1 MKTTWGTWTS
11 TRQVRVLPL
20 TTIIGEVE
28 EKALWTMRTSHHHS
42 RVTRVSKLSHRLQ
55 LPTLAR
61 LLSPHS
67 TWLPRQSRGTHHSQ
81 PWRRYPMRPTRSQE
95 LPPSPEVRKSIPL
108 SVRGWVGN
116 LDIYSHLAAPTF
128 LCVRGSQLKQSLNK
142 IRHFINITPQCAR
155 FNRKYLAILK
165 NRKITTEWEKKKK
178 KMSTSRWQRCLFD
191 KDFFIFFNV

>member
-11 TRQVRVLPL
+11 TRQVRVPPSPPL
-20 TTIIGEVE
+20 LGKWKRRPCGQWGLLITTQEWRGSPNSPT
-28 EKALWTMRTSHHHS
+28 ASNSPPWPAYS
-42 RVTRVSKLSHRLQ
+42 
-55 LPTLAR
+55 LPTL
-61 LLSPHS
+61 PDFHV
-67 TWLPRQSRGTHHSQ
+67 
-81 PWRRYPMRPTRSQE
+81 SQE
-95 LPPSPEVRKSIPL
+95 ALITPSHGGGIPWGPRGVRNSHPHPEVRKSIPL

-178 KMSTSRWQRCLFD
+178 MSTSRWQRRLFD
-191 KDFFIFFNV
+191 KDFFIFFNI